1 MQKLAI
7 LIDYENFPC
16 PPEGLNRLFADFSQ
30 RGTLAVKRAYADWL
44 KFPSARQ
51 LLLANQVDMIELP
64 GATKGKNSAD
74 IRLVVDAMEFVFTK
88 PHISTFVV
96 VSGDT
101 DFLPLLS
108 RLREHNKQTIV
119 VSRTKNLH
127 AYLRTHCDEFIN
139 GDVYLANASNKSISP
154 AIGKTIAKAT
164 CSPIPKPVQP
174 KVLSPTS
181 EQVQQIQELILLV
194 WQCHGFELPLNVS
207 ILGSLLKKSNP
218 SLNWKDYGFK
228 ALQPLVAHLVT
239 KGFLRIELT
248 NGSRNRIYLVHEPK
262 GLSLTANR
270 EITNKEIT
278 EFQARSDTRNDD
290 VTEVETE
297 LVSLI
302 RDLLQDRMPWEQLRE
317 KLTQIRPVL
326 LKDLHSEDAFLKQ
339 LQSLDAG
346 GLIDLQ
352 YDANQKTYFVSMQQ
366 TRRSLPCPS
375 ETSPVWTQPELF

>member
-16 PPEGLNRLFADFSQ
+16 PPEGLNRLFTDFSQ

-51 LLLANQVDMIELP
+51 LLLANQVEMIELP

-139 GDVYLANASNKSISP
+139 GDVYLTNAPSK
-154 AIGKTIAKAT
+154 AI
-164 CSPIPKPVQP
+164 CSPPPSRVGPKTQS
-174 KVLSPTS
+174 KIQSPTL
-181 EQVQQIQELILLV
+181 EQERQIQELIV
-194 WQCHGFELPLNVS
+194 KAWQSYGLGQPLNLS
-207 ILGSLLKKSNP
+207 ALGMQLRRAKP
-218 SLNWKDYGFK
+218 DLNWKDYGFK

-239 KGFLRIELT
+239 MGFLRIELT
-248 NGSRNRIYLVHEPK
+248 NGSINRIYLVHASK
-262 GLSLTANR
+262 VLSAIAKT
-270 EITNKEIT
+270 ETY
-278 EFQARSDTRNDD
+278 EFQPRSDTKND
-290 VTEVETE
+290 EASEHETD
-297 LVSLI
+297 LVSLM
-302 RDLLQDRMPWEQLRE
+302 RDIIQDRMRWDQLLE
-317 KLTQIRPVL
+317 KLTQNRPEL
-326 LKDLHSEDAFLKQ
+326 MREMQSEDAFLKQ
-339 LQSLDAG
+339 LQSLDARG
-346 GLIDLQ
+346 FIDLQ
-352 YDANQKTYFVSMQQ
+352 FDANQKTYFVALPQPS
-366 TRRSLPCPS
+366 RPLPCPC
-375 ETSPVWTQPELF
+375 ETSAVWTQPELF

>member
-51 LLLANQVDMIELP
+51 LLLANQVEMIELP

-127 AYLRTHCDEFIN
+127 AYLRTHCDEFVD
-139 GDVYLANASNKSISP
+139 GDLYLTNAPSK
-154 AIGKTIAKAT
+154 AI
-164 CSPIPKPVQP
+164 CSPPPSRVEPKTQP
-174 KVLSPTS
+174 KIQSPTL
-181 EQVQQIQELILLV
+181 EQEGQIQELIV
-194 WQCHGFELPLNVS
+194 KAWQSYGLEQPFNLSELSMQLRREKPD
-207 ILGSLLKKSNP
+207 
-218 SLNWKDYGFK
+218 LNWKDYGFK
-228 ALQPLVAHLVT
+228 ALKPLVAHLVT
-239 KGFLRIELT
+239 MGFLRIELT
-248 NGSRNRIYLVHEPK
+248 NGSINRIYLVHGAR
-262 GLSLTANR
+262 GLSAIAKT
-270 EITNKEIT
+270 ETY
-278 EFQARSDTRNDD
+278 EFQPRSDTRND
-290 VTEVETE
+290 EQPEQETD
-297 LVSLI
+297 LISLMRDSI
-302 RDLLQDRMPWEQLRE
+302 RDRMRCDQLLE
-317 KLTQIRPVL
+317 KLTQNRPDL
-326 LKDLHSEDAFLKQ
+326 LRDRQNEDAFLKQ
-339 LQSLDAG
+339 LQSLDASG
-346 GLIDLQ
+346 DIDLQ
-352 YDANQKTYFVSMQQ
+352 YDALQKTYFVALPQP
-366 TRRSLPCPS
+366 RRSLPCPS
-375 ETSPVWTQPELF
+375 DSSPVWTQPELF

>member
-44 KFPSARQ
+44 RFPAARQ
-51 LLLANQVDMIELP
+51 LLLANQVEMIELP
-64 GATKGKNSAD
+64 CATKGKNSAD

-96 VSGDT
+96 VSGDA

-127 AYLRTHCDEFIN
+127 AYLRTHCDEFID
-139 GDVYLANASNKSISP
+139 GDAYLTNAHC
-154 AIGKTIAKAT
+154 KAMRT
-164 CSPIPKPVQP
+164 PPPPRDEPKIQ
-174 KVLSPTS
+174 SPTL
-181 EQVQQIQELILLV
+181 EQVGQIQELILKV
-194 WQCHGFELPLNVS
+194 WQSYGLELPLNLS
-207 ILGSLLKKSNP
+207 ALGMQLRRAKP
-218 SLNWKDYGFK
+218 GLNWKDYGFK

-248 NGSRNRIYLVHEPK
+248 NGSSSRIYLVHASK
-262 GLSLTANR
+262 GISA
-270 EITNKEIT
+270 IAKT
-278 EFQARSDTRNDD
+278 ETSRFKTGSDRRND
-290 VTEVETE
+290 EESEQETE
-297 LVSLI
+297 LVSLM
-302 RDLLQDRMPWEQLRE
+302 RDLIQDRMRWDQLLE
-317 KLTQIRPVL
+317 KLTHNRPEL
-326 LKDLHSEDAFLKQ
+326 LKDLQSEDAFLKQ
-339 LQSLDAG
+339 LQSLDARG
-346 GLIDLQ
+346 CIDLQ
-352 YDANQKTYFVSMQQ
+352 YDAIQKAYFVSLSQ

-375 ETSPVWTQPELF
+375 ESSTVWTQPELF